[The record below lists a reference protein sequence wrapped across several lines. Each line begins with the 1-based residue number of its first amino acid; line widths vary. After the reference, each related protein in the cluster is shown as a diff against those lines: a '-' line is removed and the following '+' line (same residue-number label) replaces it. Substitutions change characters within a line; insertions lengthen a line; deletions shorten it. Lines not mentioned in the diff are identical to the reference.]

1 MHKAVQSLETKP
13 LGPTKNTLSTTGHA
27 FNDTHI
33 GDVSLYLYIHTIIL
47 MRGQRRFGD
56 GKTVLGI
63 LTWHR
68 GNRDRGRRCPHG
80 EALPLHY
87 TVGLTRAIIPNV
99 DDSGVQFMLVGDC
112 VRAIP

>member
-1 MHKAVQSLETKP
+1 MYKAVQSLETKP
-13 LGPTKNTLSTTGHA
+13 LGPTKNKLSTTGHA

-68 GNRDRGRRCPHG
+68 GNRDR
-80 EALPLHY
+80 
-87 TVGLTRAIIPNV
+87 
-99 DDSGVQFMLVGDC
+99 
-112 VRAIP
+112 